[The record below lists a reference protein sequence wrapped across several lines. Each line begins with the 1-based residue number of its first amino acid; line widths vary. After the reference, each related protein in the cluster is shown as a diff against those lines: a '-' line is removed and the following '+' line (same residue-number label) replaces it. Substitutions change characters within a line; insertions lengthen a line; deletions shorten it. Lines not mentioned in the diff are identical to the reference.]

1 MSWFWQGLLLAI
13 FVVPFIVLFGYATW
27 DVIRR
32 HDARLVVRALWL
44 IAFCV
49 LPIIGPL
56 IYLVI
61 RPPGTTAYQ
70 RRVAHGEAA
79 TMTTAAELGAL
90 ADLHDRGKLTDRE
103 FEVAKSKHVGADVS
117 EVTSGSVREQ
127 RGSQML

>member
-27 DVIRR
+27 DVVRR
-32 HDARLVVRALWL
+32 HDTGLVVRALWL

-56 IYLVI
+56 VYLVI
-61 RPPGTTAYQ
+61 RPPGTTADQ
-70 RRVAHGEAA
+70 RRVAAGEAA
-79 TMTTAAELGAL
+79 TATTAAELTAL
-90 ADLHDRGKLTDRE
+90 ADLHDRGKLTDDE
-103 FEVAKSKHVGADVS
+103 YAVAKSKHVGTDVS
-117 EVTSGSVREQ
+117 DVRAGSVREQ